1 MNLLRESS
9 LLRLWRRLAVGRRR
23 TVQPVYRITVP
34 APLGDT
40 GPSGQPRQVVVA
52 QPAPLPCVVNG

>member
-9 LLRLWRRLAVGRRR
+9 LLRLWRRLAIGRRR
-23 TVQPVYRITVP
+23 TVRPVYNVTVP
-34 APLGDT
+34 ASLGDT
-40 GPSGQPRQVVVA
+40 GAAGQLRPVVVA